1 MLGIEE
7 NCGLKDKEESMSVT
21 KEATKKKF
29 TRDSLIGDVINSS
42 PAAMKIIEKHFGN
55 GCFTCPGVKMESLS
69 FGAMMHN
76 IDTEKILK
84 ELNELED

>member
-1 MLGIEE
+1 MA
-7 NCGLKDKEESMSVT
+7 T
-21 KEATKKKF
+21 TEATKQKF
-29 TRDSLIGDVINSS
+29 TKDSLIGDVIKASPSS
-42 PAAMKIIEKHFGN
+42 MKVIEKYFGN

-76 IDTEKILK
+76 LDVGKLLK